1 MHRTQNIVNLIAKK
15 TKSAKCW
22 KSHGTS
28 SNSLMN
34 VVFLFSYLY
43 KVLGRGVY
51 PLRSLLEVLEYRYWL
66 SKQLPE
72 IKVLANKK
80 HMLDFLI
87 GEMNRKPGK
96 SYVFEFGVAFG
107 ETTEYLV
114 KNLSHDYA
122 YHGFDTFTGLP
133 RPWRALPKGAIS
145 AGGKIPNLR
154 SKQIQFYKG
163 LVSQTL
169 NQKLLSDIFSQNRK
183 SGGGSTLYIFDFDLY
198 EPTLFAFKS
207 IEPFVKI
214 GDILYF
220 DEVFDRDERLIV
232 ENYLLGD
239 SRVKAIQASIFG
251 LAFEIIN
258 A

>member
-1 MHRTQNIVNLIAKK
+1 
-15 TKSAKCW
+15 
-22 KSHGTS
+22 
-28 SNSLMN
+28 
-34 VVFLFSYLY
+34 
-43 KVLGRGVY
+43 
-51 PLRSLLEVLEYRYWL
+51 LEVLEYRYWL
-66 SKQLPE
+66 SKQLPK

-122 YHGFDTFTGLP
+122 YHGFDTFTGLL
-133 RPWRALPKGAIS
+133 RAWRALPNGAIS

-169 NQKLLSDIFSQNRK
+169 NQKLLSDTFSQNGK
-183 SGGGSTLYIFDFDLY
+183 LGGG
-198 EPTLFAFKS
+198 TLFTYL
-207 IEPFVKI
+207 
-214 GDILYF
+214 ILTCMSPHCLHL
-220 DEVFDRDERLIV
+220 R
-232 ENYLLGD
+232 
-239 SRVKAIQASIFG
+239 A
-251 LAFEIIN
+251 
-258 A
+258 

>member
-1 MHRTQNIVNLIAKK
+1 VNLIVKK
-15 TKSAKCW
+15 TKRAKRW
-22 KSHGTS
+22 ESNGTS

-43 KVLGRGVY
+43 KLLGKGVY

-80 HMLDFLI
+80 DMLDFLI

-169 NQKLLSDIFSQNRK
+169 NPKLLSDIFSQNRK
-183 SGGGSTLYIFDFDLY
+183 SGGG
-198 EPTLFAFKS
+198 TLFTYL
-207 IEPFVKI
+207 
-214 GDILYF
+214 ILTCMSPHCLHL
-220 DEVFDRDERLIV
+220 R
-232 ENYLLGD
+232 
-239 SRVKAIQASIFG
+239 A
-251 LAFEIIN
+251 
-258 A
+258 